1 MWNVKRLSEA
11 ESKRPI
17 VLLVAIA
24 DMPRPKREAYLAR
37 GWGRG
42 EARRLGKAGRRHI
55 GERGLKAEMATPTF
69 MGTATSRENS

>member
-1 MWNVKRLSEA
+1 MWKVKRLSEA

-17 VLLVAIA
+17 VLVLAIA

-55 GERGLKAEMATPTF
+55 GERGLKAEMAIPTF
-69 MGTATSRENS
+69 VGTATSRENS

>member
-1 MWNVKRLSEA
+1 VGAGECYGVERWNGMWNVKRLSEA

-37 GWGRG
+37 G
-42 EARRLGKAGRRHI
+42 
-55 GERGLKAEMATPTF
+55 
-69 MGTATSRENS
+69 